1 MRQLAASDV
10 MQDLTNDFAPGQSEY
25 DELDDDYGGLL
36 THNMST
42 NEKQLTSLRY
52 AAHRKLST
60 KSKTL
65 DETT

>member
-42 NEKQLTSLRY
+42 NEK
-52 AAHRKLST
+52 
-60 KSKTL
+60 
-65 DETT
+65 